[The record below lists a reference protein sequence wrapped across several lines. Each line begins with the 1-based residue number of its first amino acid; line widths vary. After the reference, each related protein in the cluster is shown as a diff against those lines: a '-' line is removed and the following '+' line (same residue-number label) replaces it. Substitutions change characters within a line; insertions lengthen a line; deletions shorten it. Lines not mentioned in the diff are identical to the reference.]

1 MAKTMTPIL
10 KPAKRLRQLGKK
22 LRALGGA
29 SDTAIAYLTGSEM
42 RRLSGVPSGKINSQG
57 T

>member
-1 MAKTMTPIL
+1 MTPIL
-10 KPAKRLRQLGKK
+10 TPEKSLRQLGKQ

-42 RRLSGVPSGKINSQG
+42 RRLSGVPSGKINSQV